1 MNIQYYLAKLI
12 KYIQIPAIKNSNIH
26 PTSKIAQGSNIV
38 NVNVAKYSYIGNN
51 CTIVDVNI
59 GSFCSISDNIIIGGA
74 AHPIEWA
81 ATSPVFHEGKN
92 ILKKN
97 FSNHPFKTTD
107 ETIIKNDVWI
117 GTNCLIKSGITIE
130 NGAVI
135 GMGSIV
141 TKDVGAY
148 EIWAGNPAKMIRK
161 RFDDKTIKT
170 LLESKWWNS
179 TEDTLKELAM
189 EINNIE
195 NFICLLNKGGE

>member
-1 MNIQYYLAKLI
+1 MNIQYYLSKLI
-12 KYIQIPAIKNSNIH
+12 KYLHLSAVKNSTIH
-26 PTSKIAQGSNIV
+26 ARSKIATATHVV
-38 NVNVAKYSYIGNN
+38 NSKLDKYSYIGNN

-59 GSFCSISDNIIIGGA
+59 GSFCSISDNVIIGGA

-97 FSNHPFKTTD
+97 FSNHPFKLTNT
-107 ETIIKNDVWI
+107 TIIQNDVWI
-117 GTNCLIKSGITIE
+117 GTNCLIKSGVTIK

-135 GMGSIV
+135 GMGSVV

-179 TEDTLKELAM
+179 PENTLRELAM